1 MSVGLAIIG
10 YGKMGRLIAQLAP
23 EYGFEVRATFTSANI
38 SSLSVAALN
47 GASIAVE
54 FSEPAAAPENIRRL
68 AALGVDCVSGTTGW
82 FAQLPAVREFL
93 QHANSSLV
101 YGANFSIGVNVFFQI
116 VAEAA
121 ARFSRHVDYQA
132 WGWEIHHRAKKD
144 APSGTLLRLR
154 EEMLAAGFSGPMEL
168 SSSRAGAHP
177 GTHEIGF
184 DSPGDTITLRHTA
197 RSREGFAR
205 GALQAARWLTRNKR
219 TQDKGTQDKG
229 IFEFREILDELC
241 GVDSAEVV
249 EKSLS

>member
-10 YGKMGRLIAQLAP
+10 YGKMGQLIAQLAP
-23 EYGFEVRATFTSANI
+23 EYDFEVRATFTSANI
-38 SSLSVAALN
+38 SSLSAATLK
-47 GASIAVE
+47 GAPIAVE

-68 AALGVDCVSGTTGW
+68 ATLGVDCVSGTTGW

-93 QHANSSLV
+93 QRGNSSLI

-121 ARFSRHVDYQA
+121 ARFSRHPEYQA

-144 APSGTLLRLR
+144 VPSGTLLRLR
-154 EEMLAAGFSGPMEL
+154 EEMLAAGFCSPMEL

-184 DSPGDTITLRHTA
+184 DSPGDTVTLRHSA

-205 GALQAARWLTRNKR
+205 GALQAARWLARNKR
-219 TQDKGTQDKG
+219 TQDKDTQNG

-241 GVDSAEVV
+241 SMDSAEVV